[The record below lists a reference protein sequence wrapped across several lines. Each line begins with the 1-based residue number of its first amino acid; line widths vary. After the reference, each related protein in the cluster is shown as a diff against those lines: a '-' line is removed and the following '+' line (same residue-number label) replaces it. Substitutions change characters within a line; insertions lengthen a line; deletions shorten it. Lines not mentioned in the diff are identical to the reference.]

1 MNARPT
7 MAALVEEYLVRR
19 RSLGFALTI
28 DGSQLRNFARFA
40 DAAGHRGPLT
50 VDLITRW
57 AIQPSRRVR
66 RFPGRRLDA
75 IRQFARDRASFDPTN
90 EVPSAG
96 LLGPPR
102 RRGVRHIYTEGQ
114 LVAILAEARKLR
126 PAGGL
131 RPVTYATLFG
141 LLSACGLR
149 ISEALRLRC
158 ADVDL
163 NGAVLV
169 VRMTKF
175 RKSRLVPLHPTTADA
190 LRSYE
195 QHRDGAVPRRKAAA
209 FFVTKTGRAL
219 PYPTVQHVFRRLR
232 IALGWDRADPLPR
245 IHDMRH
251 TFACRRLG
259 AWYAAGI
266 DVAAHIAALATY
278 LGHAHITDTYW
289 YLTGSPD
296 LLALAAERFEL
307 FTTPAATPGA
317 P

>member
-1 MNARPT
+1 MNATPT
-7 MAALVEEYLVRR
+7 MEALVEEYLVRR
-19 RSLGFALTI
+19 RALGFALTI
-28 DGSQLRNFARFA
+28 DASQLRNFARFA
-40 DAAGHRGPLT
+40 DAEGHSGPLT

-57 AIQPSRRVR
+57 AMQPGRRVR
-66 RFPGRRLDA
+66 RFPGRRLDS
-75 IRQFARDRASFDPTN
+75 IRQFARDRASVDPTN

-102 RRGVRHIYTEGQ
+102 RRGVRHIYTEEQ

-131 RPVTYATLFG
+131 RPLTYATLFG

-149 ISEALRLRC
+149 ISEALRLTC

-163 NGAVLV
+163 NGSVLV

-175 RKSRLVPLHPTTADA
+175 RKSRLVPLHPTTAHA

-219 PYPTVQHVFRRLR
+219 PYPTVHHVFQNLR
-232 IALGWDRADPLPR
+232 VALGWDGAYPLPR
-245 IHDMRH
+245 IHDIRH
-251 TFACRRLG
+251 TFACRRLC
-259 AWYAAGI
+259 AWYTAGVDAA
-266 DVAAHIAALATY
+266 AQIAALATY

-289 YLTGSPD
+289 YLTASPE
-296 LLALAAERFEL
+296 LLALAARRFEL
-307 FTTPAATPGA
+307 FATLATPAGA